1 MAKSITRRDFLTKRR
16 RKADHISLTKK
27 DWPTARVAKLYHKYL
42 EDKPAPYYPPKK
54 DYTPVPITPS
64 RKQASVDW
72 NDETAAHLLRRT
84 LFAPTFSEISSSG
97 TDSMANTVDT
107 ILADQDQ
114 PDPPGDWV
122 DESPPQW
129 DAMTEEEIMELIETY
144 FQRQF
149 ELIGWWMNRMA
160 IQPMSIV
167 ENMTLFWHEHFATSF
182 EGVFYPQAMYEQ
194 NAVFREH
201 CMGNFRELLR
211 RVSFGPAMMI
221 WLNTNANTVN
231 HPNENFG
238 RELLELF
245 TIGVDNYTQTDVEE
259 AARAFTGYGTNGV
272 ETNYNYDQATGFGN
286 YWLSHHDFD
295 QKTFLGQTGDFDGDD
310 IIDIILQQDQ
320 TANFIC
326 EKIYKWFVY
335 EVPDDTIVVE
345 MATIFRDNNY
355 EIMPVMEHL
364 FTSDHFYDEN
374 FRGCMIRNPLTVTQ
388 GVFRQLDIGEENI
401 PINYLINLQY
411 FMGMIPNMPPNVNGW
426 TGYRSW
432 LNSITLPMRKL
443 FASALVDGINPFGGN
458 FDFEPDVI
466 ALAQT
471 LSDSNDAEAL
481 VQDMAKLFFPLPIS
495 DELEEQLLDALLE
508 GAAVYDWDINDP
520 GAPLRLRN
528 LIKYILRKPEFQ
540 LI

>member
-1 MAKSITRRDFLTKRR
+1 MAKSITRRDFLTKHR

-27 DWPTARVAKLYHKYL
+27 DWPTARVAKLYRKYM

-72 NDETAAHLLRRT
+72 NDAAAAHLLRRT
-84 LFAPTFSEISSSG
+84 LFAPTFPEIISTG
-97 TDSMANTVDT
+97 LDSMENTVDT

-114 PDPPGDWV
+114 PDPPGDWIT
-122 DESPPQW
+122 EPPPQW

-167 ENMTLFWHEHFATSF
+167 EDMTLFWHEHFATSF

-201 CMGNFRELLR
+201 CLGNFRELLR

-221 WLNTNANTVN
+221 WLDTNRSTVS
-231 HPNENFG
+231 HPNENFS

-335 EVPDDTIVVE
+335 EVPDDTIVDE

-401 PINYLINLQY
+401 PINYLIDLQY
-411 FMGMIPNMPPNVNGW
+411 FMGMIPNMPPDVNGW

>member
-1 MAKSITRRDFLTKRR
+1 MVESITRRDFITKHR
-16 RKADHISLTKK
+16 RKADHPSLAKK
-27 DWPTARVAKLYHKYL
+27 DWPTARVANLYRKFL
-42 EDKPAPYYPPKK
+42 EDKPAPYYPPVK
-54 DYTPVPITPS
+54 DYAPVPITPS
-64 RKQASVDW
+64 RRRTSIDW
-72 NDETAAHLLRRT
+72 NDDTAAHLLRRT
-84 LFAPTFSEISSSG
+84 LFAPTFSEITASG
-97 TDSMANTVDT
+97 ADSLVNTVDT
-107 ILADQDQ
+107 ILAGQDQ
-114 PDPPGDWV
+114 PDPSGDWV
-122 DESPPQW
+122 NEPPPQW

-149 ELIGWWMNRMA
+149 ELIGWWMKRMA

-167 ENMTLFWHEHFATSF
+167 ENMTLFWHDHFATSF

-201 CMGNFRELLR
+201 CLGDFRELLR

-221 WLNTNANTVN
+221 WLNINANTVN
-231 HPNENFG
+231 HPNENFA

-272 ETNYNYDQATGFGN
+272 TTNYNYDQATGFGN
-286 YWLSHHDFD
+286 YWQQHHDFG
-295 QKTFLGQTGDFDGDD
+295 QKTFLGQTGNFNGDD
-310 IIDIILQQDQ
+310 IIEIILQQDQ

-326 EKIYKWFVY
+326 EKIYKWFLY
-335 EVPDDTIVVE
+335 EVPDDTIVNE
-345 MATIFRDNNY
+345 MATIFRNNNY
-355 EIMPVMEHL
+355 EILPVMEHL

-388 GVFRQLDIGEENI
+388 GVFRQLDIAEENL
-401 PINYLINLQY
+401 PINYLIDLQY

-426 TGYRSW
+426 AGYRSW

-471 LSDSNDAEAL
+471 LSDPDDAEVL
-481 VQDMAKLFFPLPIS
+481 VQDMTKLFFPLHIS
-495 DELEEQLLDALLE
+495 DELEEQLLYALLE